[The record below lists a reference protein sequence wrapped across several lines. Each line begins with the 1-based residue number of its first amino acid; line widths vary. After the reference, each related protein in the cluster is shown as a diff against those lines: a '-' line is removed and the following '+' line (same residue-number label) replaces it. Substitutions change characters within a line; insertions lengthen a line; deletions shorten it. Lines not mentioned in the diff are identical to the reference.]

1 MPRTN
6 PFPLQKT
13 QHDTMT
19 SPTTTAFNRRNFIR
33 STAALATGF
42 GFLGLLG
49 KTELAHAADN
59 KTEKKDGLLVIGPK
73 EGYTPLIGT
82 LVSMLNYNRNTVVRL
97 VQSMSMAELDH
108 LHDGHA
114 NTIGALIMH
123 LGATDKFYQIN
134 TFEGRQEF
142 NAEEQKEWGAAMELD
157 DKGRQEIKGH
167 DVQYYL
173 DKIKAVRERT
183 LALLKEKDD
192 NWLLAVDPEWSKKEP
207 INTFWKWFHVCEHES
222 NHRGQIAFLK
232 SRLPG
237 AKPGKD

>member
-1 MPRTN
+1 ME
-6 PFPLQKT
+6 
-13 QHDTMT
+13 
-19 SPTTTAFNRRNFIR
+19 PTTTTSFNRRNFIR

-49 KTELAHAADN
+49 KSDMAYADDKS
-59 KTEKKDGLLVIGPK
+59 KTPKKDGLLVIGPK

-82 LVSMLNYNRNTVVRL
+82 LVSMLNYNRNTVVRA
-97 VQSMSMAELDH
+97 VQGMSTAELDH
-108 LHDGHA
+108 LHDEHA

-142 NAEEQKEWGAAMELD
+142 NAEEKKEWEAAMELGD
-157 DKGRQEIKGH
+157 LGRKEIKGH

-173 DKIKAVRERT
+173 DKINAVREQT
-183 LALLKEKDD
+183 LSLLKQKDD
-192 NWLLAVDPEWSKKEP
+192 NWLLAIDPEWSKKEP

-237 AKPGKD
+237 AKPAGE